1 MLKISG
7 ALIFLQTVVNSWA
20 EGAASTTG
28 FILTG
33 LNEPGL
39 PPGSLGYVN
48 LPGFALIAPATVLTA
63 PIGARIAHGFP
74 ARKLSIFF
82 GLFLV
87 LAAARLFYRALA

>member
-20 EGAASTTG
+20 ESAASTTG

-39 PPGSLGYVN
+39 PP
-48 LPGFALIAPATVLTA
+48 
-63 PIGARIAHGFP
+63 
-74 ARKLSIFF
+74 
-82 GLFLV
+82 
-87 LAAARLFYRALA
+87 ARLFYRALT